1 MTRASG
7 HAATLLAI
15 LFAARRVT
23 CAAGFSF
30 PTFIDEREVTSAG
43 VELLFSR
50 NLWRPIAERETQ
62 EEANDGAL
70 LRLDGLGELP
80 QVDCAWA
87 CAADGGDELLGLR
100 QMKKLLES
108 DLKPIYDE
116 NLHTLYP
123 DVYGDLRLLRFL
135 RKDKPR
141 NVLSA
146 VERYRSFLRFREE
159 SNVDEGI
166 RKRLGIGRNNT
177 NMFKPHGLD
186 QVSTY
191 FPISFDGLTAFGD
204 GTMPTVTLFIGQFD
218 TKSVSSLIQ
227 SSDSSVS
234 LQTFLDY
241 WTFVYEAI
249 HLQLYNTTLDAGEM
263 AFLDEICDL
272 EGLSLWQFGPYFVK
286 NILKPWLSLTQSN
299 YPETARKIIVKNA
312 PSIVGFA
319 WNLVTPMLSEGTVNK
334 ITFVK

>member
-1 MTRASG
+1 MLCAT
-7 HAATLLAI
+7 TLLAI
-15 LFAARRVT
+15 VALRRITPAA
-23 CAAGFSF
+23 CFS
-30 PTFIDEREVTSAG
+30 IDERDITSAG
-43 VELLFSR
+43 VEIIFSR
-50 NLWRPIAERETQ
+50 NLWRPITGQRQRRE
-62 EEANDGAL
+62 DKLHGDL
-70 LRLDGLGELP
+70 LPLDGLGELP

-108 DLKPIYDE
+108 DLKPIYE
-116 NLHTLYP
+116 SNLDVDFP
-123 DVYGDLRLLRFL
+123 DVYSDLRLLRFL

-141 NVLSA
+141 NILSS
-146 VERYRSFLRFREE
+146 VYRYKSFLQFRKE

-166 RKRLGIGRNNT
+166 RKRLEIDSRNDT
-177 NMFKPHGLD
+177 KMFKPRGLD

-191 FPISFDGLTAFGD
+191 FPIYFDRLNEFGN
-204 GTMPTVTLFIGQFD
+204 GTMPTVTLNIGLFD
-218 TKSVSSLIQ
+218 TKRLSSLIQ

-234 LQTFLDY
+234 LQTFLEY

-249 HLQLYNTTLDAGEM
+249 HLQLYHASLAAGEM

-272 EGLSLWQFGPYFVK
+272 SGLSLWQFGPYFVK
-286 NILKPWLSLTQSN
+286 NILKPWLDLTQSN
-299 YPETARKIIVKNA
+299 YPETTRKIIVKNA

-319 WNLVTPMLSEGTVNK
+319 WNLVTPLLSEGTVNK